1 MKEMKKTM
9 IVFLVLTFAC
19 ASLLVMASCA
29 KRVGTVEPS
38 AQPAPSTMAPAP
50 APTPEQPTPQ
60 PMPSAKPVEEGM
72 LKGAIE
78 VFESTGIYFDFDKS
92 DIKAEAKPV
101 LEKKAE
107 FLRANPSFKVR
118 IEGNCDERGTNE
130 YNMALGDR
138 RAKAAM
144 KYLNALGISADR
156 MTTISYGEERPI
168 CKEHNE
174 TCWSKNR
181 RDDFRLSQ

>member
-19 ASLLVMASCA
+19 ASLLVIASCA
-29 KRVGTVEPS
+29 KKVGTVEPT
-38 AQPAPSTMAPAP
+38 QPPPSTMGPAQAPA
-50 APTPEQPTPQ
+50 PEQPTPQ
-60 PMPSAKPVEEGM
+60 PMPGPKTGEEGM
-72 LKGAIE
+72 LKEAMAA
-78 VFESTGIYFDFDKS
+78 FESTSIYFDFDKS

-118 IEGNCDERGTNE
+118 IEGNCDERGTKE

-156 MTTISYGEERPI
+156 ISTISYGEERPV
-168 CKEHNE
+168 CTEANE
-174 TCWSKNR
+174 ACWSKNR